1 MGRSVG
7 RHALIQ
13 GSCPCGF
20 RVNNLMVGMTTF
32 PDRDP
37 IKKVV
42 VYTSDGGDLIS
53 VDQSQAESDGLTI
66 IDCRQTANCPQCSQ
80 DNLTFIFGEI
90 VFSD

>member
-1 MGRSVG
+1 
-7 RHALIQ
+7 
-13 GSCPCGF
+13 
-20 RVNNLMVGMTTF
+20 VNNLMVGMTTF

-42 VYTSDGGDLIS
+42 AYTSDGEGLIS

-66 IDCRQTANCPQCSQ
+66 VDCRQTAKCPQCSH
-80 DNLTFIFGEI
+80 DSLTFIFGEI